1 MNIQNRKS
9 KTILIIGA
17 TSDVALSTAE
27 RFAKQGFS
35 IQLAG
40 RNINK
45 LKSFSEGLQRKYL
58 VDSLL
63 IELNV
68 IDFNENS
75 SFISQLNILPDIV
88 LSTVGYMGDQFV
100 SEINL
105 IETKIVLRT
114 NFEAPTLILSEFANA
129 FEKRGYGTI
138 IGISSVAGDRGR
150 ASNYLYGAAKAG
162 FKAFLSGL
170 RNRLSNKNVDVI
182 TILPG
187 YINTKMT
194 KNIALPKILTASTNQ
209 VANEIFNS
217 YVKKKDV
224 VYVLPIWKIIMT
236 IIKLIPEFIF
246 KRTNL

>member
-1 MNIQNRKS
+1 MKKLPDTWNTLNVSEWFRLRGSYPRDLRIKKTSRSNNLYAHFLPDAEDDPRPEQGRSKS
-9 KTILIIGA
+9 GKRITISESMG
-17 TSDVALSTAE
+17 TSDPYE
-27 RFAKQGFS
+27 GAK
-35 IQLAG
+35 
-40 RNINK
+40 R
-45 LKSFSEGLQRKYL
+45 
-58 VDSLL
+58 
-63 IELNV
+63 
-68 IDFNENS
+68 
-75 SFISQLNILPDIV
+75 
-88 LSTVGYMGDQFV
+88 
-100 SEINL
+100 
-105 IETKIVLRT
+105 
-114 NFEAPTLILSEFANA
+114 
-129 FEKRGYGTI
+129 
-138 IGISSVAGDRGR
+138 
-150 ASNYLYGAAKAG
+150 AG
-162 FKAFLSGL
+162 FTAFLSGL